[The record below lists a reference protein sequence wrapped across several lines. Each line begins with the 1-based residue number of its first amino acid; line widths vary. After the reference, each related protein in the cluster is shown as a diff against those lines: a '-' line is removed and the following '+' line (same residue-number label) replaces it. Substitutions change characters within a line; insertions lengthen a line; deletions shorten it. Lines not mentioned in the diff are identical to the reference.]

1 LDHHQHWRIFQNKT
15 MDKASKS
22 VFYFG
27 IYILITGL
35 TLLLAPSILL
45 KLLMIDD
52 SPNIWMQLL
61 GLALC
66 ALGYYYSKAARD
78 NNIDFYKGTIPVR
91 IAQLGVVILLV
102 WIYDGPY
109 ILIGV
114 SGIEALAGIITY
126 TFMRKA

>member
-1 LDHHQHWRIFQNKT
+1 

-35 TLLLAPSILL
+35 TLLTAPSALL
-45 KLLMIDD
+45 QLLMIDD

-61 GLALC
+61 GLALI
-66 ALGYYYSKAARD
+66 ALGYYYIKAARD
-78 NNIDFYKGTIPVR
+78 NNIDFFKGTIPIR
-91 IAQLGVVILLV
+91 IAQLVVVIILV
-102 WIYDGPY
+102 WAYDGPY

-114 SGIEALAGIITY
+114 SGVEALSGIITY
-126 TFMRKA
+126 IFIRNV

>member
-1 LDHHQHWRIFQNKT
+1 

-22 VFYFG
+22 VLYFG

-35 TLLLAPSILL
+35 TLLLAPSVLL
-45 KLLMIDD
+45 QLLMIED

-61 GLALC
+61 GLALT
-66 ALGYYYSKAARD
+66 ALGYYYIKAARD
-78 NNIDFYKGTIPVR
+78 NNIDFYKGTIPIR

-102 WIYDGPY
+102 WSYEGPY

-114 SGIEALAGIITY
+114 SSIEALSGIITY
-126 TFMRKA
+126 TLMRKS